1 MCGPLRT
8 LRAADPRLNRQET
21 IASVSTI
28 LVRRPSRRPGPDM
41 PDGEFQLQE
50 PPELPEEQSTMSAVF
65 NYLPMAMTSMAMV
78 LLFIRPGAQG
88 SAVNTFMPYVAGGM
102 MLLGAVAMLVG
113 QYVRA
118 RSERKRQLNGDRRD
132 YLRYLTQSRAKAREV
147 VTSQRDAML
156 WRAPA
161 PDALWALVRTSRLWE
176 RRSTHDDFAEVRLAV
191 GEQAM
196 RMRIAPL
203 STKPV
208 EDLEPLSAHAL
219 RRFIRAYATVEDQP
233 VAVYLRGYAR
243 ISLEGDAEASRAMVR
258 AMIGQLAVF
267 HAHDELRI
275 AVCAADEHLADWD
288 WVKWLPHA
296 MHPTDRDGAGPVR
309 LIGSDPDELERI
321 IGPDLADRSRF
332 EPGGSPSREEPFI
345 VIVVDSGRAQSAT
358 RFDSGGYRN
367 TVIVHIDDPL
377 PWDGTPFTLGLKV
390 EPDALEVVGQDH
402 SGRRTLTPL
411 GRPDTLSPAR
421 VHALARLLAPYR
433 MSMAIEVVEPLVTD
447 FELTSLLGIPNM
459 HVHDT
464 ERLWGDLHQDSRL
477 AVPIGVE
484 ENGAPLELDL
494 KESALGGM
502 GPHGMLIGAT
512 GSGKSELL
520 RTLVLSLAL
529 THSPDTLNFVL
540 VDFKG
545 GATFI
550 GLDKLRHTSALIT
563 NLADEVTLVERMQDA
578 LHGELIRRQEQLRAA
593 GNFSSVHEYEKA
605 RQANPSMEPMP
616 TLFVVV
622 DEFSELLAAHRDFM
636 ELFVMIGRLGRSLGV
651 HLLLAS
657 QRLDEGRIHQL
668 ESHLSYRIALRTF
681 SAIES
686 RSVLGVPDA
695 HQLPPAPGNGFLKTG
710 TDQLTR
716 FKAAYVS
723 GAYRVRRRSGPQATA
738 ATEIV
743 PFLSG
748 YVADRSPTPAPEPIA
763 EGEEDEDTESLL
775 NVALERLHNVG
786 PPARQVWLP
795 PLGVPPTLDELL
807 SMIGRPLPDSGPAW
821 SSEPLLE
828 VPLGVIDRPFEQLR
842 LPLKAELLGAGGN
855 IGIAGGP
862 QSGKSTML
870 VTLICALA
878 LTNTPA
884 QTQFYVL
891 DFGGGALQALRGL
904 PHVGSVVGRMD
915 TARINRTVSEMME
928 IITHREQFFAEHGV
942 DSMATYRR
950 RRAAGEFSEES
961 YGDVF
966 LVIDGW
972 STIRQDFMDLV
983 TPLTQLAQRGL
994 SYGVHLVVA
1003 SPRWA
1008 DIHSGVR
1015 DLLGSR
1021 FELRLGDAVD
1031 SNVNMRKAQTVPRIA
1046 GRGLTLDQYHFLT
1059 GLPRADGVGDPV
1071 SLSVGV
1077 TELVGRVTGAW
1088 SGPSAPPVRTLPT
1101 RLLAA
1106 ELPAAELTEFGGIRI
1121 PLGLEGRGMRPFWHD
1136 FSTTP
1141 HLLVIGDTETG
1152 KTTLLHHITNAVREH
1167 YSAES
1172 ARVVLVDLRRQLFD
1186 AIPKEQQLGYA
1197 VSSESAREMMGAAAH
1212 AMKARL
1218 PGPDITPDRLRRRDW
1233 WSGPEL
1239 FIIIDDYD
1247 LVSGAGGGSPLA
1259 PIIEMLPQAADIGM
1273 HLIMARAAGGFSRAT
1288 SDPAIRSLIES
1299 NTPSILL
1306 SSPPSEGVLFGNVR
1320 AQRMSPGRALW
1331 ISRRDPIPVQL
1342 AIAEGMEEED

>member
-1 MCGPLRT
+1 M
-8 LRAADPRLNRQET
+8 
-21 IASVSTI
+21 STI
-28 LVRRPSRRPGPDM
+28 LVRRPPRRPGPDM
-41 PDGEFQLQE
+41 PDGELQLQE
-50 PPELPEEQSTMSAVF
+50 PPEIPEEQSTMSAVF

-113 QYVRA
+113 QYWRA

-132 YLRYLTQSRAKAREV
+132 YLRYLTQSRTKAREV
-147 VTSQRDAML
+147 VTAQRDAML
-156 WRAPA
+156 WRAPV
-161 PDALWALVRTSRLWE
+161 PDALWSLVRTSRLWE

-191 GEQAM
+191 GEQSM

-275 AVCAADEHLADWD
+275 AVCVADDRRADWD
-288 WVKWLPHA
+288 WIKWLPHA
-296 MHPTDRDGAGPVR
+296 MHPTERDGAGPVR
-309 LIGSDPDELERI
+309 LIGGDPEELERI
-321 IGPDLADRSRF
+321 IGPDLADRTRF
-332 EPGGSPSREEPFI
+332 EPGSAPTREEPYTVI
-345 VIVVDSGRAQSAT
+345 VIDSGQGQQST

-367 TVIVHIDDPL
+367 AVIVHIDDPL
-377 PWDGTPFTLGLKV
+377 PWDGAPFTLGLKV

-411 GRPDTLSPAR
+411 GRPDALSPSRAQ
-421 VHALARLLAPYR
+421 ALARMLAPYR
-433 MSMAIEVVEPLVTD
+433 MSMATEVVEPLVTD
-447 FELTSLLGIPNM
+447 FELTALLGISNM
-459 HVHDT
+459 HTHDT
-464 ERLWGDLHQDSRL
+464 ERMWGELRPGSKL
-477 AVPIGVE
+477 SVPIGIE

-529 THSPDTLNFVL
+529 THSPETLNFVL

-593 GNFSSVHEYEKA
+593 GNFSSIHEYEKA
-605 RQANPSMEPMP
+605 RQANPAMEPMP

-695 HQLPPAPGNGFLKTG
+695 HQLPPAPGNGYLKTG
-710 TDQLTR
+710 TDTLTR

-723 GAYRVRRRSGPQATA
+723 GAYRVRRRSGQQSA
-738 ATEIV
+738 AAAEIV

-748 YVADRSPTPAPEPIA
+748 YVAGRAPLPEPEPVAA
-763 EGEEDEDTESLL
+763 EVEEAEEETESLL
-775 NVALERLHNVG
+775 NVALERLHETG
-786 PPARQVWLP
+786 PPARRVWLP
-795 PLGVPPTLDELL
+795 PLDVPPTLDELFG
-807 SMIGRPLPDSGPAW
+807 MVGRPIPESGPAW
-821 SSEPLLE
+821 SAEPLLE

-855 IGIAGGP
+855 VGIAGGP

-870 VTLICALA
+870 VTFVCALA
-878 LTNTPA
+878 LTNTPD
-884 QTQFYVL
+884 QVQFYAL
-891 DFGGGALQALRGL
+891 DFGGGALQALSGL

-915 TARINRTVSEMME
+915 TDRINRTVSEMLE
-928 IITHREQFFAEHGV
+928 IITHREQFFAANGV

-950 RRAAGEFSEES
+950 RRGAGEFADET

-983 TPLTQLAQRGL
+983 TPLTQIAQRGL
-994 SYGVHLVVA
+994 SYGVHLIVA

-1008 DIHSGVR
+1008 DIQSGVR
-1015 DLLGSR
+1015 DLLGTR

-1031 SNVNMRKAQTVPRIA
+1031 STVNMRKAQTVPRIA

-1077 TELVGRVTGAW
+1077 SELVARLTDAW
-1088 SGPSAPPVRTLPT
+1088 SGPGAPAVRTLPP

-1106 ELPAAELTEFGGIRI
+1106 ELPAAERTEFGALRV

-1136 FSTTP
+1136 FSATP
-1141 HLLVIGDTETG
+1141 HLLVVGDTETG
-1152 KTTLLHHITNAVREH
+1152 KTTLLRHITNAIRDH
-1167 YSAES
+1167 YDAES
-1172 ARVVLVDLRRQLFD
+1172 ARVVLVDMRRQLFD
-1186 AIPKEQQLGYA
+1186 AVPKEQQLGYA
-1197 VSSESAREMMGAAAH
+1197 VSSESMREMMGAAAH
-1212 AMKARL
+1212 AMKARM

-1233 WSGPEL
+1233 WTGPEL
-1239 FIIIDDYD
+1239 FIVIDDYD
-1247 LVSGAGGGSPLA
+1247 LVSGSSGGSLLA
-1259 PIIEMLPQAADIGM
+1259 PIVEMLPQAADIGM
-1273 HLIMARAAGGFSRAT
+1273 HLIVARAAGGFGRAT
-1288 SDPAIRSLIES
+1288 SDPAIRTLIDN
-1299 NTPSILL
+1299 NTPSIML
-1306 SSPPSEGVLFGNVR
+1306 SSPPSEGVMFGNVR
-1320 AQRMSPGRALW
+1320 AQRMAPGRALW

-1342 AIAEGMEEED
+1342 AIAEGMEDED

>member
-1 MCGPLRT
+1 M
-8 LRAADPRLNRQET
+8 
-21 IASVSTI
+21 STI
-28 LVRRPSRRPGPDM
+28 LVRRPPRRPGPDM
-41 PDGEFQLQE
+41 PDGELQLQE
-50 PPELPEEQSTMSAVF
+50 PPVLPEEQSTMSAVF

-88 SAVNTFMPYVAGGM
+88 SAVNTYMPYVAGGM

-113 QYVRA
+113 QYWRA

-147 VTSQRDAML
+147 VTAQRDAML

-161 PDALWALVRTSRLWE
+161 PDALWSLVRTSRLWE
-176 RRSTHDDFAEVRLAV
+176 RRTTHDDFAEVRLAV

-233 VAVYLRGYAR
+233 VAVYLRGYSR
-243 ISLEGDAEASRAMVR
+243 VSLEGDAEAARSMVR
-258 AMIGQLAVF
+258 SMIGQLAVF
-267 HAHDELRI
+267 HAHDDLRI
-275 AVCAADEHLADWD
+275 AVCVSDDRRAEWD
-288 WVKWLPHA
+288 WVKWLPHT
-296 MHPTDRDGAGPVR
+296 MHPTERDGAGPVR
-309 LIGSDPDELERI
+309 LIGGDAAEVERVM
-321 IGPDLADRSRF
+321 GADFADRSRF
-332 EPGGSPSREEPFI
+332 EPGAAPTREEPFT
-345 VIVVDSGRAQSAT
+345 VIVVDSGQAQSAT

-367 TVIVHIDDPL
+367 AVVVHIDDPL
-377 PWDGTPFTLGLKV
+377 PWDGAPFTLGLRV

-411 GRPDTLSPAR
+411 GRPDSLSPSRAR
-421 VHALARLLAPYR
+421 ALARLLAPYR
-433 MSMAIEVVEPLVTD
+433 MSLATEVVEPLVTD
-447 FELTSLLGIPNM
+447 FELTSLLGISNL
-459 HVHDT
+459 HTHDT
-464 ERLWGDLHQDSRL
+464 GRMWHELRAGSRL
-477 AVPIGVE
+477 RVPIGIE

-529 THSPDTLNFVL
+529 THSPETLNFVL

-593 GNFSSVHEYEKA
+593 GNFSSIHEYEKG

-657 QRLDEGRIHQL
+657 QRLDEGRMHQL

-686 RSVLGVPDA
+686 RGVLGVPDA

-710 TDQLTR
+710 TDTLTR

-723 GAYRVRRRSGPQATA
+723 GAYRVRRRTGTQAASA
-738 ATEIV
+738 AEIV
-743 PFLSG
+743 PFLSA
-748 YVADRSPTPAPEPIA
+748 YVAGRTPVVEPEVAPEV
-763 EGEEDEDTESLL
+763 EEADEDVPSLL
-775 NVALERLHNVG
+775 SVALERLHEAG
-786 PPARQVWLP
+786 PPARRVWLP
-795 PLGVPPTLDELL
+795 PLDVPPTLDELFE
-807 SMIGRPLPDSGPAW
+807 MVGRPLPPGGLGW
-821 SSEPLLE
+821 SSDPVLE

-842 LPLKAELLGAGGN
+842 LPLKAEMLGAGGN

-862 QSGKSTML
+862 QSGKSTMVVNL
-870 VTLICALA
+870 VCALA
-878 LTNTPA
+878 LTNTPS
-884 QTQFYVL
+884 QVQFYAL
-891 DFGGGALQALRGL
+891 DFGGGALQALTGL

-915 TARINRTVSEMME
+915 VDRINRTVSEMLE
-928 IITHREQFFAEHGV
+928 IITHREQFFAANGI

-950 RRAAGEFSEES
+950 RRSAGEFADES

-994 SYGVHLVVA
+994 SYGLHLIVA

-1008 DIHSGVR
+1008 DIQSGVR
-1015 DLLGSR
+1015 DLLGTR

-1031 SNVNMRKAQTVPRIA
+1031 STVNMRKAQTVPRIA
-1046 GRGLTLDQYHFLT
+1046 GRGLTHDQYHFLT
-1059 GLPRADGVGDPV
+1059 GLPRADGVPDPV

-1077 TELVGRVTGAW
+1077 TELVRRAADAW
-1088 SGPSAPPVRTLPT
+1088 DGPEAPPVRTLPP

-1106 ELPAAELTEFGGIRI
+1106 ELPAAELTEFGGLRV

-1136 FSTTP
+1136 FSQTP
-1141 HLLVIGDTETG
+1141 HLLVVGDTETG
-1152 KTTLLHHITNAVREH
+1152 KTTLLRHITNAIREH
-1167 YSAES
+1167 YDTDN

-1212 AMKARL
+1212 AMKVRI

-1233 WSGPEL
+1233 WTGPEL
-1239 FIIIDDYD
+1239 FIVIDDYD
-1247 LVSGAGGGSPLA
+1247 LVSGSGASLLSP
-1259 PIIEMLPQAADIGM
+1259 IVEMLPQAADIGM
-1273 HLIMARAAGGFSRAT
+1273 HLIVARAAGGFGRAT
-1288 SDPAIRSLIES
+1288 ADPAIRALIDT
-1299 NTPSILL
+1299 NTPSIML

-1320 AQRMSPGRALW
+1320 AQRMAPGRALW

-1342 AIAEGMEEED
+1342 AIAEGMEDED